1 MGKISRSKEKNLD
14 MKRSYM
20 IQLTAIADAI
30 SKALRDNF
38 LGFYIMGSFVM
49 GDWDPQRSDIDF
61 IVVTRK
67 PLNKEE
73 SIQVGK
79 LHQSLSKSD
88 VGKKL
93 DGAYTYLQQLQEK
106 RFEETTGSVENHE
119 FIADSPCHLSADN
132 ILCLLQYGKCIL
144 GKPIKELSLSVSDE
158 ELTQAVL
165 DMLIEDADEI
175 DKKQDFQTL
184 YGILIDMLRCI
195 YTLETKKLPTK
206 PRAIERCRRLL
217 GRALYKNI
225 KALQN
230 GNVKEFAIDKTKL
243 KLIAAYGLSLRDQHA
258 RVYIH

>member
-1 MGKISRSKEKNLD
+1 MGKIACSEEENL
-14 MKRSYM
+14 RCSYV
-20 IQLTAIADAI
+20 IELTKIAGAV

-49 GDWDPQRSDIDF
+49 GDWDPQKSDIDF

-67 PLNKEE
+67 ALNKEE
-73 SIQVGK
+73 SIQISK
-79 LHQSLSKSD
+79 LHQTLSKSD
-88 VGKKL
+88 VGKRL
-93 DGAYTYLQQLQEK
+93 DGAYMYLQHLQEK
-106 RFEETTGSVENHE
+106 SFEEKTGSVENHE

-132 ILCLLQYGKCIL
+132 VLCLLQYGKCVL

-158 ELTQAVL
+158 ELAQAAR

-184 YGILIDMLRCI
+184 YDMLIDMLRCI

-206 PRAIERCRRLL
+206 PGAVEHCRRLL
-217 GRALYKNI
+217 GRALYNNI

-230 GNVKEFAIDKTKL
+230 GNVKEFAIDRSKL
-243 KLIAAYGLSLRDQHA
+243 KLIVAHGLSLSDQHEP
-258 RVYIH
+258 

>member
-1 MGKISRSKEKNLD
+1 MLHMGKILRSEEENLR
-14 MKRSYM
+14 RSYV
-20 IQLTAIADAI
+20 IELTKIADAI
-30 SKALRDNF
+30 FKVLGDNF

-49 GDWDPQRSDIDF
+49 GDWDPQKSDIDF
-61 IVVTRK
+61 IVITRK

-73 SIQVGK
+73 TIQISK

-106 RFEETTGSVENHE
+106 RFEEKTGSVENHE

-132 ILCLLQYGKCIL
+132 ILCLLQHGKCIL

-158 ELTQAVL
+158 ELVQAAR

-175 DKKQDFQTL
+175 DKQDFQAL
-184 YGILIDMLRCI
+184 YDILIDMLRCI

-206 PRAIERCRRLL
+206 PRAIEHCRRLL
-217 GRALYKNI
+217 GRALYENI
-225 KALQN
+225 KALQD
-230 GNVKEFAIDKTKL
+230 GKVKEFAIDKSKL

-258 RVYIH
+258 LE

>member
-106 RFEETTGSVENHE
+106 RFEEKTGSVENHE

-158 ELTQAVL
+158 ELVQAAQ

-175 DKKQDFQTL
+175 DKKQDFQAL
-184 YGILIDMLRCI
+184 YDILIDMLRCI

-206 PRAIERCRRLL
+206 PRAIEQCRRLL

-230 GNVKEFAIDKTKL
+230 GNVKEFAIDKSKL
-243 KLIAAYGLSLRDQHA
+243 ELIAAYGVSLRDQHA
-258 RVYIH
+258 LE

>member
-20 IQLTAIADAI
+20 IQLRAIADAI

-106 RFEETTGSVENHE
+106 RFEEKTGSVENHE

-132 ILCLLQYGKCIL
+132 ILCLLKYGKCIL

-158 ELTQAVL
+158 ELVQAAQ

-184 YGILIDMLRCI
+184 YDILIDMLRCI

-206 PRAIERCRRLL
+206 PRALEHCRRLL

>member
-1 MGKISRSKEKNLD
+1 MGKITRSKEKNLG

-20 IQLTAIADAI
+20 IELTVIAEAI
-30 SKALRDNF
+30 SKALKDNF

-49 GDWDPQRSDIDF
+49 GDWDPQKSDIDF

-73 SIQVGK
+73 SIQIGK
-79 LHQSLSKSD
+79 LHQTLSKSD

-106 RFEETTGSVENHE
+106 RFEEKTGSVENHE

-132 ILCLLQYGKCIL
+132 VLCLLQYGKCVL
-144 GKPIKELSLSVSDE
+144 GKSVRKLSLSVSDE
-158 ELTQAVL
+158 ELVQAAQ

-184 YGILIDMLRCI
+184 YDILIDMLRCI

-206 PRAIERCRRLL
+206 PKATEHYRRLL

-230 GNVKEFAIDKTKL
+230 GNAKEFAIDKTKL
-243 KLIAAYGLSLRDQHA
+243 KLIAAYGLSLKDQHA
-258 RVYIH
+258 LE

>member
-1 MGKISRSKEKNLD
+1 MGKINRSKEKNLD
-14 MKRSYM
+14 TKRSYM
-20 IQLTAIADAI
+20 IELTKIADAI

-132 ILCLLQYGKCIL
+132 ILCLLQCGKCIL
-144 GKPIKELSLSVSDE
+144 GKPIKELSLSISDE
-158 ELTQAVL
+158 ELVQAAQ

-175 DKKQDFQTL
+175 DKKQDFQAL
-184 YGILIDMLRCI
+184 YDILIDMLRCI

-206 PRAIERCRRLL
+206 PRAIEHCRRLL
-217 GRALYKNI
+217 GRALHKNI

-258 RVYIH
+258 LE